1 MRRRTFIRDSFVYAS
16 GLSLGGT
23 ILSEDTSPET
33 HQLTLLYTNDVHSR
47 IDPFPD
53 SVKDLGGLGGASR
66 RATMI
71 KEIRANEKNLLLL
84 DAGDMLQGTPY
95 FNLFDGKVEIQTM
108 TAMGYDAATLG
119 NHDFDGG
126 MQLWPDLQAYRGF
139 QLLSANYDFTDT
151 PLYDQVQP
159 FQVFKKGPIKVG
171 VCGLGVELR
180 GLVPEKLFGQTRYLD
195 PLKEANKVA
204 DHLKKAAGCHLVVC
218 LSHLGYSYKDEKVS
232 DRHLAA
238 LSNHI
243 DVIIGG
249 HTHTFLKEPVVIHNL
264 QGKPVTITQ
273 MGWGGA
279 YLGRIDIAFE
289 RDYKRKLVK
298 SRALPI

>member
-23 ILSEDTSPET
+23 ILSEDTSAET
-33 HQLTLLYTNDVHSR
+33 HRLTLLYTNDVHSR

-53 SVKDLGGLGGASR
+53 SVKNLGGLGGASR

-71 KEIRANEKNLLLL
+71 KEIRAQEKNLLLL

-126 MQLWPDLQAYRGF
+126 MQLWPDLQQYRGF

-151 PLYDQVQP
+151 PLYNQVQP
-159 FQVFKKGPIKVG
+159 YQVFQKGPIKVG
-171 VCGLGVELR
+171 VFGLGVALR

-195 PLKEANKVA
+195 PIVEAYKVA
-204 DHLKKAAGCHLVVC
+204 AHLKKEAGCHLVVC
-218 LSHLGYSYKDEKVS
+218 LSHLGYSYKNEKVS

-238 LSNHI
+238 RSKHI

-249 HTHTFLKEPVVIHNL
+249 HTHTLLREPVSINNL
-264 QGKPVTITQ
+264 EGKPVTITQ

-289 RDYKRKLVK
+289 RDYKRKRVN